1 MGADF
6 LRVRRIKVLKK
17 TKLLL
22 RIRDIWT
29 ALAVSVLLLLLLP
42 GLVAPKTPARTRL
55 ATPALAKHLLMA
67 HYMPWFQAK
76 PYSPQWG
83 WHWTMNHYNPDHI
96 VNGRREAPSHYYPLI
111 GLYDSNDPD
120 ALQCQAMLMK
130 LSGIDGVIFDWYGND
145 ETQDYGINN
154 RNTERMIPILRQ
166 AGLRYAICYET
177 QTVPSE
183 LKSGFIPAGDAVE
196 HGQRLLGWMQQ
207 HFFSSPDYVTLDNRP
222 VLLSFG
228 DTYYDDAQWNQI
240 FAGMQPRPLY
250 FTENDKREA
259 TASVGAFDW
268 PAPNG
273 GTAAAMREQ
282 DKFYGRAQ
290 NWPFFIAAAF
300 PRFDDIYSQARVG
313 PSYGHID
320 DRNGQTYAD
329 TLTRA
334 LQSRAPI
341 VQLVTWNDWGEG
353 TQIEPS
359 VEVGYRDLET
369 TQRLRRKYL
378 PSAFVGTAHDL
389 RLPVQWYLL
398 RKKYAANPTVSMKLA
413 AFFPLVV
420 AGHLEQAQALLRK
433 YEKP

>member
-1 MGADF
+1 MISPPKNIG
-6 LRVRRIKVLKK
+6 
-17 TKLLL
+17 LLAGL
-22 RIRDIWT
+22 I
-29 ALAVSVLLLLLLP
+29 LSLLP
-42 GLVAPKTPARTRL
+42 AFLPTPADAAPQIKPSAQTTVSHPVKR
-55 ATPALAKHLLMA
+55 LLMA
-67 HYMPWFQAK
+67 HYMPWFTAK

-83 WHWTMNHYNPDHI
+83 WHWTMNHYNPDHL

-120 ALQCQAMLMK
+120 ALQCQALLMK
-130 LSGIDGVIFDWYGND
+130 LAGIDGVIFDWYGHD

-183 LKSGFIPAGDAVE
+183 LKSGFIPAGDALG
-196 HGQRLLGWMQQ
+196 HGKRLLGWMQQ

-228 DTYYDDAQWNQI
+228 DPYYDDAQWNQI

-259 TASVGAFDW
+259 TASVGGFDW
-268 PAPNG
+268 PAPKG
-273 GTAAAMREQ
+273 GTAAAMMEQ

-290 NWPFFIAAAF
+290 SWPFFIAAAF
-300 PRFDDIYSQARVG
+300 PRFDDIYSQAGVG
-313 PSYGHID
+313 KSYGHID
-320 DRNGQTYAD
+320 DRDGRTYED
-329 TLTRA
+329 TLTKA

-359 VEVGYRDLET
+359 VEVGCRDLET

-378 PSAFVGTAHDL
+378 DSSFSGTGRDL
-389 RLPVQWYLL
+389 RLPIQWYLL
-398 RKKYAANPTVSMKLA
+398 RKKYAADPAASAKLA

-420 AGHLEQAQALLRK
+420 AGRMEQAQALLRK